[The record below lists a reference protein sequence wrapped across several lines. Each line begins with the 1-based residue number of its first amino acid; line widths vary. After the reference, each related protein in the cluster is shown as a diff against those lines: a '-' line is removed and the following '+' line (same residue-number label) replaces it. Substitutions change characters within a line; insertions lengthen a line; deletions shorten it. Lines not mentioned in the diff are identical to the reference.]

1 MSDTFDHECDA
12 FDSIGDDL
20 CLSMLEPSRRTL
32 FYPENTK
39 QQKPITENKKMSTDI
54 VKYDTDNGS
63 VELSAD
69 IIKRY
74 LVPAGKDGKPSQVTD
89 QEVTMFL
96 NLCKY
101 QKLNP
106 FLREVYLIKYGTSPA
121 TMVTGKET
129 FLKRAMK
136 NPKYRGHE
144 TFITDD
150 GKVATAKVYVEN
162 YTVPITVSVDYD
174 EYVGMKDEYAYDPKQ
189 GKSVSTGNKIPNG
202 MWSTKPKTMLKKVAL
217 VQALREAFPD
227 SFGGLYSQEEIS
239 HIETEK
245 LPTAP
250 IETPAEVQKT
260 ETEKKDPPMETI
272 VPEVEQPGFTPYVK
286 GGENVKAKETPVE
299 ALKTAQKG
307 AVPSILETSAKL
319 KAEYLVSISNLK
331 TLDNCKYLGDDMT
344 KKAGQLTEA
353 DRTELKAKFAEKK
366 DEIKAATNPD
376 KAPEAPA
383 KEPEIL
389 NEGDK
394 VKVEVNG
401 KVVIKGTIEKFGI
414 VGGRR
419 TVKLKESAT
428 PVFADLCTKE

>member
-1 MSDTFDHECDA
+1 
-12 FDSIGDDL
+12 
-20 CLSMLEPSRRTL
+20 
-32 FYPENTK
+32 
-39 QQKPITENKKMSTDI
+39 MSTDI

-74 LVPAGKDGKPSQVTD
+74 LLPADKDGKPSPVTE
-89 QEVTMFL
+89 QEIAMFL

-106 FLREVYLIKYGTSPA
+106 FLREVYLIKYGKQPA

-144 TFITDD
+144 TFISND
-150 GKVATAKVYVEN
+150 GQVATAKVYVEN
-162 YTVPITVSVDYD
+162 YTVPITVSVDYE
-174 EYVGMKDEYAYDPKQ
+174 EYVGMKDEYVYDPKQ
-189 GKSVSTGNKIPNG
+189 GKSVPTGKKVPNG

-239 HIETEK
+239 HIEAEK

-250 IETPAEVQKT
+250 VETASEVQKT
-260 ETEKKDPPMETI
+260 ETAQKDTPMETI

-299 ALKTAQKG
+299 AKAPT
-307 AVPSILETSAKL
+307 ITETSAKL
-319 KAEYLVSISNLK
+319 KAEYLVSIGNLK
-331 TLDNCKYLGDDMT
+331 TLDNCKYLADDMT
-344 KKAGQLTEA
+344 KKAGQITEA

-366 DEIKAATNPD
+366 GEIKAATNPE

-383 KEPEIL
+383 KEPEVL

-394 VKVEVNG
+394 VKVMMNG
-401 KVVIKGTIEKFGI
+401 KVVLEGTIEKFGI
-414 VGGRR
+414 VGGKR
-419 TVKLKESAT
+419 TVKLKEHAT
-428 PVFADLCTKE
+428 PVFADLCTKQ